1 MPTQMARNRS
11 QSPAR
16 AAVAEASEKTEGA
29 SLHAKL
35 LNEFIGTLFL
45 VLTIVLTN
53 GDAIAIGAVLTVLV
67 YSGGHISGGH
77 YNPAVTFC
85 AACHGGTPV
94 GEAVQYAAVQVAGAV
109 VGAITASLMA
119 NKHVHLTTGKGY
131 DQTGTAI
138 VELVFTAAL
147 CSVVIGTTETKNSY
161 FGLAIGF
168 TVLSAALA
176 GGNVSGGAFNPAVVI
191 GTTVGTIYSSGDTA
205 FHWRSIGDTARQS
218 LLPSPDPS
226 QFPSTCSSSP
236 LVFGARMWRV
246 NLPWCVK
253 SILNS
258 CLTPRIAFS
267 SCRHRQPDD
276 RAAAQGLQ

>member
-85 AACHGGTPV
+85 AVCHGGTPV
-94 GEAVQYAAVQVAGAV
+94 GEAVQYAAVWTLAD
-109 VGAITASLMA
+109 SLGD
-119 NKHVHLTTGKGY
+119 N
-131 DQTGTAI
+131 D
-138 VELVFTAAL
+138 AA
-147 CSVVIGTTETKNSY
+147 
-161 FGLAIGF
+161 
-168 TVLSAALA
+168 
-176 GGNVSGGAFNPAVVI
+176 
-191 GTTVGTIYSSGDTA
+191 
-205 FHWRSIGDTARQS
+205 
-218 LLPSPDPS
+218 
-226 QFPSTCSSSP
+226 
-236 LVFGARMWRV
+236 
-246 NLPWCVK
+246 
-253 SILNS
+253 
-258 CLTPRIAFS
+258 
-267 SCRHRQPDD
+267 
-276 RAAAQGLQ
+276 